1 MDTLCDS
8 TTCRLPVTVPCGTP
22 IAYRKST
29 SVADPARGEEILRS
43 GGVHWAT
50 GALNPAHLRF
60 LGNYVDLFTIF
71 GFFRFYSPF
80 AVLHDRANPPFP
92 LYHLGRSNTPWE
104 QGPARYKDLTHLG
117 NEAWR
122 MYPLMR
128 VNRGNIDFRF
138 AIPAEYGIIFAS

>member
-1 MDTLCDS
+1 MLTVSPLRWQTL
-8 TTCRLPVTVPCGTP
+8 PG
-22 IAYRKST
+22 
-29 SVADPARGEEILRS
+29 GGILRS

-50 GALNPAHLRF
+50 GALLLPTLLF
-60 LGNYVDLFTIF
+60 LGNYVVFFTIF
-71 GFFRFYSPF
+71 GFYWFASPF

-122 MYPLMR
+122 MYPLMLM
-128 VNRGNIDFRF
+128 NRGNIDFRF